1 VIVVARELLAQ
12 GWSVSGVGEA
22 LGLPS
27 VTVSRWT
34 SSEPS
39 SAFRPVAIVSEEA
52 TRAVSVCLVSPAGY
66 RIEGLALA
74 DALRALATL
83 G

>member
-1 VIVVARELLAQ
+1 VASELLAE
-12 GWSVSGVGEA
+12 GWSVSRVGDA
-22 LGLPS
+22 LGLPP

-39 SAFRPVAIVSEEA
+39 SAFRPVSIVAAEA
-52 TRAVSVCLVSPAGY
+52 AQAVSVCLVSPAGY
-66 RIEGLALA
+66 RIEGLSLV